1 MCSNVDTLVTTSVHF
16 DRFHIENTSSYA
28 SLQDMTPNF
37 FLKQN
42 LKCIGLFFLLKIT
55 CNMDSIILSE
65 GYQATYEDFYTTIT
79 ALVTQYVSA
88 QTSNITDGT
97 WHQLIRNIFIKNVRV
112 HVAWKLGRGHE
123 ELTALRVWRACT
135 AYVNIAP

>member
-1 MCSNVDTLVTTSVHF
+1 
-16 DRFHIENTSSYA
+16 
-28 SLQDMTPNF
+28 
-37 FLKQN
+37 
-42 LKCIGLFFLLKIT
+42 
-55 CNMDSIILSE
+55 MDSIILSE